1 MIAVIDYKA
10 GNLTSV
16 KLAFDTL
23 GTPVTITDNPVTV
36 VDADR
41 VVFPGV
47 GAAGA
52 SMQNLRDLGM
62 ENAIRTVVRRGT
74 PFLGICIG
82 CQVTLERSDEDGG
95 VDCLG
100 LVPGSVRKFHPTDR
114 FDKVPQMGWNTVRQ
128 KRLHPIFEDIPDNTA
143 FYFVHSYYPDP
154 ADPDCVLGETE
165 YGGTRFA
172 SAIGHSNLIATQFHP
187 EKSGR
192 FGLKLLDNFI
202 RWIPEAD

>member
-16 KLAFDTL
+16 KLAFDTI
-23 GTPVTITDNPVTV
+23 GIPVTITDNPSIVLG
-36 VDADR
+36 ASK

-52 SMQNLRDLGM
+52 SMQTLGDLGLDK
-62 ENAIRTVVRRGT
+62 AIRTVVGRGT

-82 CQVTLERSDEDGG
+82 CQVALDHSEEDGG
-95 VDCLG
+95 VSCLG
-100 LVPGSVRKFHPTDR
+100 LVPGEVRRFIPTDK

-128 KRLHPIFEDIPDNTA
+128 RRQHPVFRDIPDNAA
-143 FYFVHSYYPDP
+143 FYFVHSYYPAP
-154 ADPDCVLGETE
+154 ASPDCVLGETD
-165 YGGTRFA
+165 YAGARFA
-172 SAIGHSNLIATQFHP
+172 SVIGCSNLVATQFHP

-192 FGLKLLDNFI
+192 FGLKLLENFI
-202 RWIPEAD
+202 RWEPET